1 MAHDKVPPCL
11 LFAFL
16 CIPNGQASYRLGFL
30 PSIFRKKERMALVPS
45 LSIQSAVSVV
55 YSSSCVPMDLP
66 CKLLS
71 ALTGVHFLCSI
82 TLGTLQV
89 HFTRPPAYGSRQLL
103 AQWPGGL

>member
-1 MAHDKVPPCL
+1 
-11 LFAFL
+11 
-16 CIPNGQASYRLGFL
+16 
-30 PSIFRKKERMALVPS
+30 
-45 LSIQSAVSVV
+45 VV